1 MQAHKQEIIG
11 VEILALQKFSDSRGW
26 LSEVYR
32 NDNSQHHP
40 KMAYASFTVFG
51 MIRGPHEH
59 VRQTDLFIF
68 FGPGDFEMHLW
79 DNRVESIT
87 FEKKITL
94 LVGESNPCSVR
105 VPPGVV
111 HGYKCISKNGSYYV
125 NLPDAL
131 YAGKDKK
138 EKVDEIRHEHEID
151 SKFKIE

>member
-1 MQAHKQEIIG
+1 MKENKQEIAG
-11 VEILALQKFSDSRGW
+11 VEILPLSKCSDQRGW

-32 NDNSQHHP
+32 NDNSQHKP

-59 VRQTDLFIF
+59 VQQTDFFIF
-68 FGPGDFEMHLW
+68 FGPGDFAMHLW
-79 DNRVESIT
+79 DNRPNSST
-87 FEKKITL
+87 FEKKIML
-94 LVGESNPCSVR
+94 IVGERNPCSVR

-111 HGYKCISKNGSYYV
+111 HGYKCISKNGAYYV

-138 EKVDEIRHEHEID
+138 EKVDEIRHEHQKD
-151 SKFKIE
+151 SKFKIN